1 MKTKKR
7 KLEGQELIFAMK
19 GLENR
24 KQEKEWLEYQIEY
37 HDLMLKTGLDMNHK
51 KNIRDFKQNKKEYE
65 SELAIVKNVI
75 NILQSQI
82 RDGVE
87 EKVEQV
93 KEVEKEDK

>member
-65 SELAIVKNVI
+65 SELATVKNVI